1 MAHPAPRR
9 WYPITFTVAALVLL
23 PLSVLLLSWLEIDR
37 EIWSHLWDTQLPR
50 LLGNTLTLVLGVGI
64 GVTLLGVSLAWLT
77 SLCEFP
83 GRRWLDWALMLPFA
97 IPAYVL
103 AFVFV
108 GLLDFA
114 GPVQSLL
121 REWFGS
127 GLRLPRVRST
137 GGVILVLV
145 LVFYPYVY
153 LLARSAFIAQG
164 KGLMEAARV
173 LGLSPWQAFLRVAL
187 PMARPAIGA
196 GLALAVMET
205 LADFGA
211 VSVFNFDTFTT
222 AIYKTWY
229 GFYSLS
235 SAAQLASLLLL
246 GVCLVLLGERHT
258 RGRAKAASERP
269 RGAPLYRL
277 RGARALAASAWCGL
291 VFLCA
296 FVIPVAQ
303 LVVWFWRQGRF
314 DLDERYWDLIGHTLT
329 LGGIAALATVAVA
342 LLLAFAVRLAPTRA
356 IRGAVGLG
364 NLGYALPGSVL
375 AVSIMLA
382 FSWLDNHW
390 VIPLSS
396 ALGGAGKPLLLGGIA
411 ALATVAVALLLAFAV
426 RLAPTRAIR
435 GAVGLGNLGYALPGS
450 VLAVS
455 IMLAFSWLDNH
466 WVIPLSSALGGA
478 GKPLLLGSL
487 FALLLAYLIRFMAVA
502 YGPLESGLARI
513 RPSLPEASRSLGVG
527 GPLLFLRVYLPL
539 LLPASLSAAL
549 LVFVDVLKE
558 MPATLLMRPF
568 GWDTLAVRIF
578 EMTSEGEWARASLPA
593 LTLVLVGLLP
603 VVGLI
608 RRSAHHSDR

>member
-1 MAHPAPRR
+1 VSHHLQRR
-9 WYPITFTVAALVLL
+9 WYPLPFLVAALVLL
-23 PLSVLLLSWLEIDR
+23 PLSVLLLSWGSVDT
-37 EIWSHLWDTQLPR
+37 EIWAHLWDTQLPR
-50 LLGNTLTLVLGVGI
+50 LLGNTLVLVAGVGV
-64 GVTLLGVSLAWLT
+64 GVVLLGVSLAWLT

-114 GPVQSLL
+114 GPVQSLA
-121 REWFGS
+121 REWFGT
-127 GLRLPRVRST
+127 GLRFPRVRST
-137 GGVILVLV
+137 GGVIVVLV

-153 LLARSAFIAQG
+153 LLARSAFLAQG

-173 LGLSPWQAFLRVAL
+173 LGQTPWQAFWRVAL

-196 GLALAVMET
+196 GLALALMET

-211 VSVFNFDTFTT
+211 VAVFNFDTFTT

-235 SAAQLASLLLL
+235 SATQLASLLLL
-246 GVCLVLLGERHT
+246 AVMLVLYGERRA
-258 RGRAKAASERP
+258 RGISRPSSERP
-269 RGAPLYRL
+269 RGRVLYQL
-277 RGARALAASAWCGL
+277 HGWKAAAASAWCGL

-296 FVIPVAQ
+296 FVIPVLQ
-303 LVVWFWRQGRF
+303 LLVWFWQRGRF
-314 DLDERYWDLIGHTLT
+314 DLDERYLSLILHTLS
-329 LGGIAALATVAVA
+329 LGGLAALITVAVA
-342 LLLAFAVRLAPTRA
+342 MLLAFARRLAPTRP
-356 IRGAVGLG
+356 IRSAVGLA

-382 FSWLDNHW
+382 FSFLDRHL
-390 VIPLSS
+390 VIPLS
-396 ALGGAGKPLLLGGIA
+396 AG
-411 ALATVAVALLLAFAV
+411 
-426 RLAPTRAIR
+426 
-435 GAVGLGNLGYALPGS
+435 
-450 VLAVS
+450 
-455 IMLAFSWLDNH
+455 
-466 WVIPLSSALGGA
+466 LGGA

-487 FALLLAYLIRFMAVA
+487 FALLLAYLVRFLAVA
-502 YGPLESGLARI
+502 YGPLESSLARI

-527 GPLLFLRVYLPL
+527 GPRLFFSVYLPL
-539 LLPASLSAAL
+539 LLPGTLSAAL

-568 GWDTLAVRIF
+568 GWDTLAVRVF
-578 EMTSEGEWARASLPA
+578 EMTSEGEWARAALPA

-603 VVGLI
+603 VIGLI
-608 RRSAHHSDR
+608 RRSARQIGH

>member
-1 MAHPAPRR
+1 MAHSAQRR
-9 WYPITFTVAALVLL
+9 WYPPAAAIAALVLL
-23 PLSVLLLSWLEIDR
+23 PLSVLLLSWSEVDA
-37 EIWSHLWDTQLPR
+37 EIWRHLWDTQMPR
-50 LLGNTLTLVLGVGI
+50 LLGNTLSLVLGVGV

-77 SLCEFP
+77 ALCEFP
-83 GRRWLDWALMLPFA
+83 GRKWLDWALMLPFA

-153 LLARSAFIAQG
+153 LLARGAFLAQG

-173 LGLSPWQAFLRVAL
+173 LRLSPWQAFWRVAL

-196 GLALAVMET
+196 GLALALMES

-235 SAAQLASLLLL
+235 GATQLASLLLL
-246 GVCLVLLGERHT
+246 AVMLLLYGERRA
-258 RGRAKAASERP
+258 RGASRAGSERA
-269 RGAPLYRL
+269 RSAALYHL
-277 RGARALAASAWCGL
+277 RGGQALAASAWCGL
-291 VFLCA
+291 VFACA
-296 FVIPVAQ
+296 FVVPLLQ
-303 LVVWFWRQGRF
+303 LLAWFWRQGRF
-314 DLDERYWDLIGHTLT
+314 DLDERYVGLVLHTLY
-329 LGGIAALATVAVA
+329 LGGLAALLTVALA
-342 LLLAFAVRLAPTRA
+342 LLLAFARRLAPTRRMQA
-356 IRGAVGLG
+356 LVGLA

-382 FSWLDNHW
+382 FSWLDNHLT
-390 VIPLSS
+390 IPLS
-396 ALGGAGKPLLLGGIA
+396 
-411 ALATVAVALLLAFAV
+411 VAF
-426 RLAPTRAIR
+426 
-435 GAVGLGNLGYALPGS
+435 
-450 VLAVS
+450 
-455 IMLAFSWLDNH
+455 
-466 WVIPLSSALGGA
+466 GGA

-487 FALLLAYLIRFMAVA
+487 GALLLAYLIRFMAVA
-502 YGPLESGLARI
+502 FGPLEGSLARI
-513 RPSLPEASRSLGVG
+513 RPSLPEAARSLGVG
-527 GPLLFLRVYLPL
+527 GARLFLRVYLPL
-539 LLPASLSAAL
+539 LVPGVLSAAL

-568 GWDTLAVRIF
+568 GWDTLAVRVF
-578 EMTSEGEWARASLPA
+578 EMTSEGEWARAALPA
-593 LTLVLVGLLP
+593 LSLVLVGLLP
-603 VVGLI
+603 VIGLI
-608 RRSAHHSDR
+608 RRSARRYG

>member
-50 LLGNTLTLVLGVGI
+50 LLGNTLTLVLGVGV

-187 PMARPAIGA
+187 P
-196 GLALAVMET
+196 
-205 LADFGA
+205 
-211 VSVFNFDTFTT
+211 
-222 AIYKTWY
+222 
-229 GFYSLS
+229 
-235 SAAQLASLLLL
+235 
-246 GVCLVLLGERHT
+246 
-258 RGRAKAASERP
+258 

-303 LVVWFWRQGRF
+303 LAVWFWRQGRF
-314 DLDERYWDLIGHTLT
+314 DLDERYWDLIGHTLA
-329 LGGIAALATVAVA
+329 LGAGAALATVAMA
-342 LLLAFAVRLAPTRA
+342 LLLAFAVRLAPTRG

-390 VIPLSS
+390 VIPLS
-396 ALGGAGKPLLLGGIA
+396 
-411 ALATVAVALLLAFAV
+411 TV
-426 RLAPTRAIR
+426 
-435 GAVGLGNLGYALPGS
+435 
-450 VLAVS
+450 
-455 IMLAFSWLDNH
+455 
-466 WVIPLSSALGGA
+466 LGGA

-608 RRSAHHSDR
+608 RRSAHHSDRRAQ

>member
-173 LGLSPWQAFLRVAL
+173 LGLSPWQAFLWVAL

-396 ALGGAGKPLLLGGIA
+396 ALGGAGKPLLLG
-411 ALATVAVALLLAFAV
+411 
-426 RLAPTRAIR
+426 
-435 GAVGLGNLGYALPGS
+435 
-450 VLAVS
+450 
-455 IMLAFSWLDNH
+455 
-466 WVIPLSSALGGA
+466 
-478 GKPLLLGSL
+478 SL

-593 LTLVLVGLLP
+593 LTLVLVGLLS

>member
-1 MAHPAPRR
+1 MSHPTQYR
-9 WYPITFTVAALVLL
+9 WYPVTFSVAALVLL
-23 PLSVLLLSWLEIDR
+23 PLSVLLFSWYEIDSG
-37 EIWSHLWDTQLPR
+37 IWAHLWETQMAR
-50 LLGNTLTLVLGVGI
+50 LLGNTVVLLLGVGV

-103 AFVFV
+103 AFVFI

-114 GPVQSLL
+114 GPVQTLA

-127 GLRLPRVRST
+127 SVRFPPVRST

-173 LGLSPWQAFLRVAL
+173 LGQSPWQAFWSVAL

-196 GLALAVMET
+196 GLALAMMET

-229 GFYSLS
+229 GFFSLT
-235 SAAQLASLLLL
+235 SATQLASLLLL
-246 GVCLVLLGERHT
+246 AVALVLYGERRA
-258 RGRAKAASERP
+258 RGIARPANDRVRSAA
-269 RGAPLYRL
+269 LYHL
-277 RGARALAASAWCGL
+277 RGLKALAASGWCLL

-296 FVIPVAQ
+296 FVIPVLQ
-303 LVVWFWRQGRF
+303 LLVWLWQRGRF
-314 DLDERYWDLIGHTLT
+314 DLDERYLGLILHTLY
-329 LGGIAALATVAVA
+329 LGGMAALITVAVA
-342 LLLAFAVRLAPTRA
+342 LLLAFARRQAPVRS
-356 IRGAVGLG
+356 IRGAVALA

-382 FSWLDNHW
+382 FSYLDREL
-390 VIPLSS
+390 VIPLSGW
-396 ALGGAGKPLLLGGIA
+396 LGGAGKPILLGGI
-411 ALATVAVALLLAFAV
+411 
-426 RLAPTRAIR
+426 
-435 GAVGLGNLGYALPGS
+435 G
-450 VLAVS
+450 
-455 IMLAFSWLDNH
+455 
-466 WVIPLSSALGGA
+466 
-478 GKPLLLGSL
+478 
-487 FALLLAYLIRFMAVA
+487 ALLLAYLIRFMAVA
-502 YGPLESGLARI
+502 FGPLESSLARI
-513 RPSLPEASRSLGVG
+513 RPSLPQASRSLGVG
-527 GPLLFLRVYLPL
+527 GPRLFFRVYLPL
-539 LLPASLSAAL
+539 LLPGTLSAVL

-578 EMTSEGEWARASLPA
+578 EMTSEGEWARAALPA
-593 LTLVLVGLLP
+593 LSLVLVGLLP
-603 VVGLI
+603 VILLI
-608 RRSAHHSDR
+608 RRSAKRVG

>member
-1 MAHPAPRR
+1 MSHPTQYR
-9 WYPITFTVAALVLL
+9 WYPVTFSVAALVLL
-23 PLSVLLLSWLEIDR
+23 PLSVLLFSWYEIDSG
-37 EIWSHLWDTQLPR
+37 IWAHLWETQMAR
-50 LLGNTLTLVLGVGI
+50 LLGNTVVLLLGVGV

-103 AFVFV
+103 AFVFI

-114 GPVQSLL
+114 GPVQTLA

-127 GLRLPRVRST
+127 SVRFPPVRST

-173 LGLSPWQAFLRVAL
+173 LGQSPWQAFWSVAL

-196 GLALAVMET
+196 GLALAMMET

-229 GFYSLS
+229 GFFSLT
-235 SAAQLASLLLL
+235 SATQLASLLLL
-246 GVCLVLLGERHT
+246 AVALVLYGERRA
-258 RGRAKAASERP
+258 RGIARPANDRARSAA
-269 RGAPLYRL
+269 LYHL
-277 RGARALAASAWCGL
+277 RGLKALAASGWCLL

-296 FVIPVAQ
+296 FVIPVLQ
-303 LVVWFWRQGRF
+303 LLVWLWQRGRF
-314 DLDERYWDLIGHTLT
+314 DLDERYLGLILHTLY
-329 LGGIAALATVAVA
+329 LGGMAALITVAVA
-342 LLLAFAVRLAPTRA
+342 LLLAFARRQAAVRS
-356 IRGAVGLG
+356 IRGAVALA

-382 FSWLDNHW
+382 FSYLDREL
-390 VIPLSS
+390 VIPLSGW
-396 ALGGAGKPLLLGGIA
+396 LGGAGKPI
-411 ALATVAVALLLAFAV
+411 
-426 RLAPTRAIR
+426 
-435 GAVGLGNLGYALPGS
+435 
-450 VLAVS
+450 
-455 IMLAFSWLDNH
+455 
-466 WVIPLSSALGGA
+466 
-478 GKPLLLGSL
+478 LLGSIG
-487 FALLLAYLIRFMAVA
+487 ALLLAYLIRFMAVA
-502 YGPLESGLARI
+502 FGPLESSLARI
-513 RPSLPEASRSLGVG
+513 RPSLPQASRSLGVG
-527 GPLLFLRVYLPL
+527 GPRLFFRVYLPL
-539 LLPASLSAAL
+539 LLPGTLSAAL

-578 EMTSEGEWARASLPA
+578 EMTSEGEWARAALPA
-593 LTLVLVGLLP
+593 LSLVLVGLLP
-603 VVGLI
+603 VILLI
-608 RRSAHHSDR
+608 RRSAKRVG